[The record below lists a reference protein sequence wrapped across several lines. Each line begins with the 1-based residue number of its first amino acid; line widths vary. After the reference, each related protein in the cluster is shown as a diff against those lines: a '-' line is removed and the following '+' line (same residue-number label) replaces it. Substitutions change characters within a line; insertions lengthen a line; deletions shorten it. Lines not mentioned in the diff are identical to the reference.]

1 MRALI
6 SVSDKRALVPF
17 ARELGK
23 LGVEIIASGGTA
35 EALAAEG
42 IAHLRVD
49 EITGQREML
58 DGRVKTLHPAIHAGI
73 LADRQNP
80 THRAELERE
89 GIEPIDLV
97 VCNLYPFESDPS
109 IELIDIGG
117 PTMVRAAAKNHAHVG
132 VVVDANDYSV
142 VIDEFRREGR
152 LTDETRM
159 KLAATAFS
167 HVAAY
172 DAAIANWFYSDFAD
186 GLPPAIHLALEQKE
200 LLRYGENP
208 HQRGARYTPAGATIW
223 WDGVVQH
230 SGRELS
236 FLNLVDAEAAW
247 TTCHSVI
254 GIGDATTA
262 AVIVKHANP
271 CGVAI
276 GSDAEDVYQKAF
288 AADETSAFG
297 GIVAIS
303 TDIDDALAEAIA
315 KNPLADVLIAPGFFP
330 GALALFAEKRKN
342 MRVLEAPLPSKSALA
357 FRDFAEGFLVQDRDV
372 VSPRSDAWRVVTKR
386 TPTEAEWVDAELAW
400 RVCAATGSNAI
411 VLANDGVVVGVGCGQ
426 QNRRDAARIAQEKA
440 AGRAAGGAGASD
452 AFFPFR
458 DGLDAVCDAGVSV
471 VVEPGGSLRDDEVI
485 TAANER
491 NVALV
496 MTGER
501 HFHH

>member
-1 MRALI
+1 
-6 SVSDKRALVPF
+6 
-17 ARELGK
+17 
-23 LGVEIIASGGTA
+23 
-35 EALAAEG
+35 
-42 IAHLRVD
+42 
-49 EITGQREML
+49 ML

-236 FLNLVDAEAAW
+236 FLNLVDVEAAW

-315 KNPLADVLIAPGFFP
+315 KNPLADVLIAPGSFP
-330 GALALFAEKRKN
+330 ALSLC
-342 MRVLEAPLPSKSALA
+342 
-357 FRDFAEGFLVQDRDV
+357 
-372 VSPRSDAWRVVTKR
+372 SPRSGR
-386 TPTEAEWVDAELAW
+386 TCESSRRPCLRSRHWLSEISPKVSSSRTETSSH
-400 RVCAATGSNAI
+400 RAATHGESSRSGRPPRRNGSTQSS
-411 VLANDGVVVGVGCGQ
+411 LGGCAR
-426 QNRRDAARIAQEKA
+426 RRDRTRSFWRTMAWLSVSAVASRTAATRANRAGKGCRSRCRGCRSERRVLPVPRRPRCCLRRRGKRRRRARGIAARRRGDHRRQ
-440 AGRAAGGAGASD
+440 
-452 AFFPFR
+452 
-458 DGLDAVCDAGVSV
+458 
-471 VVEPGGSLRDDEVI
+471 
-485 TAANER
+485 
-491 NVALV
+491 
-496 MTGER
+496 
-501 HFHH
+501 